1 MRILIEHEKEKRESL
16 QKKKREKLRIA
27 LKVAEAIAAWN
38 YLFAFSNFLT
48 ARDDTRRRNSC
59 DTRNK
64 LIVV

>member
-1 MRILIEHEKEKRESL
+1 MRILIEHEKEKRIVT
-16 QKKKREKLRIA
+16 KKKREKLRIT